1 MMNESEKREYQERMF
16 VAHVFRAFVTQ
27 TGQRKELVE
36 RYGKMPA
43 IIPALEDTLAA
54 GVQNAAERYFS
65 EGDECVL
72 VPVHIKG
79 GGSSDFKIKVLLITK
94 EESPTFWKLS
104 SDELHASTRMWQIV
118 EALDP
123 YKEWDL
129 SELALEQQGQV
140 LGRSGLNL

>member
-1 MMNESEKREYQERMF
+1 M
-16 VAHVFRAFVTQ
+16 
-27 TGQRKELVE
+27 
-36 RYGKMPA
+36 
-43 IIPALEDTLAA
+43 LAA
-54 GVQNAAERYFS
+54 GVQDAAERYFS

-72 VPVHIKG
+72 VPVHFKG
-79 GGSSDFKIKVLLITK
+79 GGSGDFKIKVLLITK

-104 SDELHASTRMWQIV
+104 SDELHESTRMWQIV

-129 SELALEQQGQV
+129 SELSLEQQDQV